1 MGLTL
6 QTSHFGY
13 LSLTQKYTFLIGKH
27 KQTVS
32 FQARSMYGRFPD
44 LFCPTTLDRID
55 EQGLDH
61 RIECLHA
68 AKIRILYG
76 EHDMPT
82 NFAHMIA
89 LNDVSFEFAGNY
101 LYRNINWHI
110 KPKER
115 IGLVGKNGSGKT
127 TLLRLITGTYELR
140 EGNISMAKGLKM
152 GYLHQEMAETHTD
165 DSIVQVAMRAFESCI
180 RMEKEMHELY
190 ERLEHDHSQEVLDRL
205 GHLQSEFERMG
216 GYEMQSRTE
225 EILEGL
231 GFSTPDLQR
240 PLSEFSGGWRMRVI
254 LARMLLEQPE
264 LLILDEP
271 TNHLDLPSIEWLEQ
285 YLQTYAG
292 TVIVV
297 SHDRT
302 FLNRMVTKIVELAH
316 KKLYIWEGNYDFYQK
331 AKQERDD
338 LQKRQFDNQQQFI
351 KDQEKFINRFRAKA
365 SKATAVQSRIK
376 MLEKLDRVEEIEQ
389 DGPTM
394 RLNFTVDHPSGKVV
408 MELDEISKSFGT
420 NHILQKASAHI
431 SRGDKIA
438 LIGAN
443 GKGKSTLLRIIHG
456 SEPVL
461 GERKEGHN
469 VQMAFYAQHQ
479 LEALDLNATVLEEL
493 KHHGSNWMESELRN
507 LLGCFLFGGEDV
519 EKNIRVLSGGEKSR
533 VALAKTLVERA
544 NFLLLDEPTNHL
556 DIGSIEVLIEALQRF
571 PATFV
576 LVSHDR
582 DFIARTANK
591 VWWIEGQ
598 QIKEYPGTYDEFVT
612 WQQKREME
620 TLQRASVQSKLEKEE
635 KKQNRASH
643 RDDGDK
649 QLQELK
655 KKRNKLE
662 RRYKEEED
670 YVAELEGKLKHI
682 ESQLADPEISGQ
694 HQRII
699 ELSNDHGKIET
710 QLISAREKM
719 ENALEALMEI
729 EEEMEQMR

>member
-1 MGLTL
+1 MANL
-6 QTSHFGY
+6 QN
-13 LSLTQKYTFLIGKH
+13 
-27 KQTVS
+27 
-32 FQARSMYGRFPD
+32 
-44 LFCPTTLDRID
+44 
-55 EQGLDH
+55 
-61 RIECLHA
+61 
-68 AKIRILYG
+68 LYG
-76 EHDMPT
+76 QLPVPV
-82 NFAHMIA
+82 NFAPMIA

-127 TLLRLITGTYELR
+127 TLLRLITGAYELR

-152 GYLHQEMAETHTD
+152 GYLHQEMAETRTD
-165 DSIVQVAMRAFESCI
+165 ESIVQVAMRAFDDCI
-180 RMEKEMHELY
+180 RMEQEMHVLY
-190 ERLEHDHSQEVLDRL
+190 EKLEHDHSQEVLDRL
-205 GHLQSEFERMG
+205 GHLQSEFERQG
-216 GYEMQSRTE
+216 GYEMQSKTE

-231 GFSTPDLQR
+231 GFSTSDLKR

-285 YLQTYAG
+285 YLQSYAG

-316 KKLYIWEGNYDFYQK
+316 KKLYVWDGNYDFYQK
-331 AKQERDD
+331 AKLERDD

-365 SKATAVQSRIK
+365 SKATAVQSRVK

-408 MELDEISKSFGT
+408 MELDEISKAFGD
-420 NHILQKASAHI
+420 NHILSRASAHI

-456 SEPVL
+456 SEAFS
-461 GERKEGHN
+461 GERREGHN

-479 LEALDLNATVLEEL
+479 LEALDLNSSILEEL
-493 KHHGSNWMESELRN
+493 KQHGSNWLESEIRN
-507 LLGCFLFGGEDV
+507 LLGCFLFGGEEVD
-519 EKNIRVLSGGEKSR
+519 KNIRVLSGGEKSR

-556 DIGSIEVLIEALQRF
+556 DLGSIEVLIEALVRF
-571 PATFV
+571 PASFV

-591 VWWIEGQ
+591 IWWIEDKK
-598 QIKEYPGTYDEFVT
+598 IKEYPGTYDEFNI
-612 WQQKREME
+612 WQQKRLAAE
-620 TLQRASVQSKLEKEE
+620 TVKQEQKPKSTEPVERKNQR
-635 KKQNRASH
+635 NRDNS
-643 RDDGDK
+643 DNEV
-649 QLQELK
+649 QELK
-655 KKRNKLE
+655 KKRSKLE
-662 RRYKEEED
+662 RRYLDEEAI
-670 YVAELEGKLKHI
+670 VHELHEQLHKI
-682 ESQLADPEISGQ
+682 ESELADPGISGQ
-694 HQRII
+694 HTRII
-699 ELSNDHGKIET
+699 ELSKMHGEVESRLKA
-710 QLISAREKM
+710 AR
-719 ENALEALMEI
+719 NACDLALEALMEA
-729 EEEMEQMR
+729 EEELERKLDA